1 MSDISQAAW
10 IWSAKGI
17 GALAGSAISI
27 AYMLPKGRREAAL
40 RLGVGMV
47 TGLVFGATAGLKIA
61 TSLDVLDHLSPAEV
75 VFMGA
80 AAASLFSWWG
90 LGMLAR
96 LSAQYRL
103 LQPWQ
108 NDPET
113 MNRSER
119 K

>member
-1 MSDISQAAW
+1 MSDISHAAYL
-10 IWSAKGI
+10 WSAKGI

-40 RLGVGMV
+40 RFCVGMV
-47 TGLVFGATAGLKIA
+47 TGLVFGTTAGMKIA
-61 TSLDVLDHLSPAEV
+61 TSLDVIDKLSPAEIML
-75 VFMGA
+75 MGA

-90 LGMLAR
+90 LGMIAR

-103 LQPWQ
+103 QPPVEPASK
-108 NDPET
+108 NN
-113 MNRSER
+113 NRSSQ